1 MANRVRF
8 LSLVLAGFGRYDRPT
23 RFSLAGRSCTFTS
36 ANELGKST
44 FQAGLLATLFGPPS
58 VRAKAAAFQSRHRS
72 WNGPIA
78 FFGELELTVND
89 EAWRIRQDFDAL
101 ETKVWRLGP
110 GGAVDLRLH
119 VKAKSSRGSIDSEPY
134 ARLLQDWLGI
144 SDMSFYEAMFTVSQE
159 STLATSWQIDPRI
172 ASLVYGPTVERLNG
186 SLLDLFARFRDISRN
201 TREFQITVGS
211 QGERNGRS
219 DGRLDQVLVRIESLQ
234 TNLAAARDR
243 TALVAAHRVRV
254 QQISESLDQLR
265 SDANQVTKSLQAWR
279 DWNELESRLRP
290 AVDSYERLRSLN
302 ERCQVL
308 TRPLADLR
316 HRLLVE
322 FRVFEQAPGDL
333 TERLEYHPLLE
344 QSLNE
349 AQQRYSAAIDQ
360 STKLRDELARI
371 ENAYVDEFANIEY
384 RDDLPEQVE
393 ELRLVQEELARTR
406 AHLNELT
413 SPDDTTDSERL
424 SMQARQREL
433 EPWRPCLSEEE
444 TQSLRLWAEAFCTQ
458 HAEFESGQEAIRL
471 ESAWLE
477 QQEALLRS
485 LERDRA
491 ELSRSRRQEADNL
504 ASKAT
509 GLRSTAERAKEA
521 SRELARVRKV
531 LASRYVDFAGAPH
544 NLIDLWEQLHI
555 TDALRGAQ
563 QGEISAISRLLRNS
577 ELRSLWRRGLTAAGV
592 LIAVLCVVL
601 SFHWTGWVAA
611 LPAVALVG
619 ALRWIYPLDA
629 ANYAEL
635 RRVRNRH
642 EAELLRINKQRDQ
655 LIAEL
660 GSFVVPAEREAEWRR
675 LWPPYRRELD
685 RLDSTERAIPKPAQV
700 ADWIQLARE
709 TETKLERHNHE
720 TATMLGE
727 LDDAQRRAHAEY
739 ARRKQALSLIVD
751 QAHANLE
758 SYFGDSQ
765 GWQSVGVQ
773 VLGKEWQP
781 LLTLARADMPDV
793 QYAPQLV
800 RWCQSLDDHSWSR
813 FHNAWNELNQLDTQ
827 LASDPAAEAKRAE
840 NIQQAREVLSSL
852 EQDEQRLITAI
863 APFTAATDPTWLED
877 RLAASRDAQAQIA
890 ELARQLQSLP
900 DIDLLAKQLEQAEHE
915 LARSS
920 DALAPLLTQFGQDV
934 SRIFEAMAERD
945 QLFDQAARLQSDAAA
960 LLVESGFNS
969 LEELAHEAGKAEG
982 LVGTIREE
990 SQQLIARA
998 PELWQAVDAP
1008 SELVTQQL
1016 EELETRNR
1024 ALQTTID
1031 AAERERA
1038 ELVAAIRQLEADP
1051 SSDAAS
1057 IETELALLR
1066 DEKAELERTRDAI
1079 AAEFQEANRL
1089 LRELEQVER
1098 TALEGRITA
1107 YFADF
1112 SRTPGRRVELNED
1125 LQVHVRNED
1134 GVRYQPSQLSHGA
1147 RDQLYLAVYLAT
1159 TAGLDLPFILDDPFV
1174 NCDSERLQAIRAC
1187 WDRLAPD
1194 HQLILLSHSP
1204 ELAGWAPSL
1213 EMREAA

>member
-1 MANRVRF
+1 
-8 LSLVLAGFGRYDRPT
+8 
-23 RFSLAGRSCTFTS
+23 
-36 ANELGKST
+36 
-44 FQAGLLATLFGPPS
+44 
-58 VRAKAAAFQSRHRS
+58 
-72 WNGPIA
+72 
-78 FFGELELTVND
+78 
-89 EAWRIRQDFDAL
+89 
-101 ETKVWRLGP
+101 
-110 GGAVDLRLH
+110 
-119 VKAKSSRGSIDSEPY
+119 
-134 ARLLQDWLGI
+134 
-144 SDMSFYEAMFTVSQE
+144 
-159 STLATSWQIDPRI
+159 
-172 ASLVYGPTVERLNG
+172 
-186 SLLDLFARFRDISRN
+186 
-201 TREFQITVGS
+201 
-211 QGERNGRS
+211 
-219 DGRLDQVLVRIESLQ
+219 
-234 TNLAAARDR
+234 
-243 TALVAAHRVRV
+243 
-254 QQISESLDQLR
+254 
-265 SDANQVTKSLQAWR
+265 
-279 DWNELESRLRP
+279 
-290 AVDSYERLRSLN
+290 
-302 ERCQVL
+302 
-308 TRPLADLR
+308 
-316 HRLLVE
+316 
-322 FRVFEQAPGDL
+322 
-333 TERLEYHPLLE
+333 
-344 QSLNE
+344 
-349 AQQRYSAAIDQ
+349 
-360 STKLRDELARI
+360 
-371 ENAYVDEFANIEY
+371 
-384 RDDLPEQVE
+384 
-393 ELRLVQEELARTR
+393 
-406 AHLNELT
+406 
-413 SPDDTTDSERL
+413 
-424 SMQARQREL
+424 
-433 EPWRPCLSEEE
+433 
-444 TQSLRLWAEAFCTQ
+444 
-458 HAEFESGQEAIRL
+458 
-471 ESAWLE
+471 
-477 QQEALLRS
+477 
-485 LERDRA
+485 
-491 ELSRSRRQEADNL
+491 
-504 ASKAT
+504 
-509 GLRSTAERAKEA
+509 
-521 SRELARVRKV
+521 
-531 LASRYVDFAGAPH
+531 
-544 NLIDLWEQLHI
+544 
-555 TDALRGAQ
+555 
-563 QGEISAISRLLRNS
+563 
-577 ELRSLWRRGLTAAGV
+577 
-592 LIAVLCVVL
+592 
-601 SFHWTGWVAA
+601 
-611 LPAVALVG
+611 
-619 ALRWIYPLDA
+619 
-629 ANYAEL
+629 
-635 RRVRNRH
+635 
-642 EAELLRINKQRDQ
+642 
-655 LIAEL
+655 
-660 GSFVVPAEREAEWRR
+660 
-675 LWPPYRRELD
+675 
-685 RLDSTERAIPKPAQV
+685 
-700 ADWIQLARE
+700 
-709 TETKLERHNHE
+709 
-720 TATMLGE
+720 
-727 LDDAQRRAHAEY
+727 
-739 ARRKQALSLIVD
+739 
-751 QAHANLE
+751 
-758 SYFGDSQ
+758 
-765 GWQSVGVQ
+765 